1 MLNAAIHRC
10 GPVHI
15 NLPFEEPLYDTT
27 SSILELSHCSLEN
40 DESKEIDF
48 AAYSDRWHSNPKKMI
63 LVGVLAPHS
72 LEAKTVEYLAADP
85 SVTVLTEVTSNLQ
98 HYTFI
103 QSIDTF
109 IAPLEKSGIKFGG
122 ISARSFGHHR
132 RDDCVQK
139 IKAFLRTYSPKNHW
153 HIDPKKAYDTFYCL
167 SEHIQV
173 NANVF
178 CISPSAT
185 KKPM

>member
-27 SSILELSHCSLEN
+27 SSILELSNCSLDN
-40 DESKEIDF
+40 DESEEIDF
-48 AAYSDRWHSNPKKMI
+48 TAYSDRWHSSAKKMI
-63 LVGVLAPHS
+63 LVGVLAPYS

-109 IAPLEKSGIKFGG
+109 IAHL
-122 ISARSFGHHR
+122 
-132 RDDCVQK
+132 
-139 IKAFLRTYSPKNHW
+139 
-153 HIDPKKAYDTFYCL
+153 KKW
-167 SEHIQV
+167 
-173 NANVF
+173 
-178 CISPSAT
+178 
-185 KKPM
+185 